1 MQTDK
6 FIRIKQVSEII
17 GIAPST
23 IYQWLREGK
32 HNFPAPI
39 KIGGKTSLYRLSEVT
54 EWVNGQAAGGY

>member
-23 IYQWLREGK
+23 IYQWIREGS
-32 HNFPAPI
+32 HNFPRPV
-39 KIGGKTSLYRLSEVT
+39 KIGGKTSLYRLSEVQG
-54 EWVNGQAAGGY
+54 WMDAAGQQ